1 MRIRRTI
8 VFTVMNLIILLL
20 LVLGVA
26 DMTEDDRSFINI
38 AVTSI
43 MLMILLALVG
53 AFVIWATKLI
63 LRGIDESKD
72 KLLKKYDF
80 VYYCSIDNELMNEC
94 FIASNDTSLKL
105 VSGDGGDKVLAE
117 FKKEFIDITIEK
129 LPLGLLGKTKG
140 IRITSKPGGPYEYG
154 TVDLIL
160 LDATKILNPPLRN
173 KATNEA
179 IENLC
184 RFRRTQRI

>member
-63 LRGIDESKD
+63 LRGIDESKN

-140 IRITSKPGGPYEYG
+140 IRITSKPDGPYEYG
-154 TVDLIL
+154 TVGLIL
-160 LDATKILNPPLRN
+160 LDATKILNPPLRK

-184 RFRRTQRI
+184 RFRSGV